1 MNYTKKDIENIKK
14 WDNDHVL
21 HVGLPEMG
29 VFFVDAEGAVIKDV
43 DGKEYLDFGAQTLN
57 VLIGHKNQRVIDA
70 ATEQMNKLS
79 FCSMLAINEPKSK
92 FAKLMYD
99 ITDKS
104 LTKIYTV
111 SGGSEVNESAMKL
124 ARRARSKVGATRFMS
139 FLGSY
144 HGATYGATSLTGQVT
159 CKPTYVGPDMP
170 GTVHVPMPYC
180 YRCYW
185 GKKYPG
191 CELECAKTIENY
203 IIQDGPDH
211 YIGLM
216 MEPIISA
223 KGMLVPPKEY
233 VQKVREITKK
243 YGIILIFD
251 EIVSG
256 FARTGKMFGYEH
268 FDIVP
273 DILTLGKGISS
284 GYAALAAMMVNEELG
299 ELGFFPY
306 YHGFTM
312 SGYPLANAI
321 GYAAV
326 KVIIDDNLTE
336 NSAVVGKYF
345 LDKLS
350 ELKDEFEVI
359 GDVRGIGLLLAI
371 EIVDNKKNKIPNMDA
386 ARKVYN
392 VCVDEGL
399 LLHLNGRGDTV
410 NLGITPPLIITKEQ
424 VDKAVSILRKGFKL
438 TQ

>member
-1 MNYTKKDIENIKK
+1 MTYEEEYVEKIKK
-14 WDNDHVL
+14 WDEEHVL

-29 VFFVDAEGAVIKDV
+29 VYFVDGEGAIIKDI

-57 VLIGHKNQRVIDA
+57 VLVGHKCRRVIDA
-70 ATEQMNKLS
+70 AVEQMNKLS

-99 ITDKS
+99 ITDES

-111 SGGSEVNESAMKL
+111 SGGSEANESAIKL
-124 ARRARSKVGATRFMS
+124 ARRARAKVGADKIIS

-144 HGATYGATSLTGQVT
+144 HGATYGATSLTGLVT
-159 CKPTYVGPDMP
+159 CKPTYIGPDMP

-191 CELECAKTIENY
+191 CELECAKIIENY
-203 IIQDGPDH
+203 IVQDGPDH
-211 YIGLM
+211 YVAMI

-223 KGMLVPPKEY
+223 KGVIIPPKEY
-233 VQKVREITKK
+233 LLKVRELTKK
-243 YGIILIFD
+243 YGMILIFD
-251 EIVSG
+251 EIVTG
-256 FARTGKMFGYEH
+256 FGRTGKMFGYEH
-268 FDIVP
+268 YDMVP

-284 GYAALAAMMVNEELG
+284 GYAALAAMMVNKELG
-299 ELGFFPY
+299 ELGYFPY

-326 KVIIDDNLTE
+326 NVIIEDDLVA
-336 NSAVVGKYF
+336 NSAKVGKYF
-345 LDKLS
+345 LDKLN
-350 ELKDEFEVI
+350 ELKNEFDTI
-359 GDVRGIGLLLAI
+359 GDVRGVGLLLAI
-371 EIVDNKKNKIPNMDA
+371 EIVDSKKTKIPDMEIA
-386 ARKVYN
+386 KKIYN

-410 NLGITPPLIITKEQ
+410 NLGLTPPLIITKEQ
-424 VDKAVSILRKGFKL
+424 VDKAVSIFRKAFKL
-438 TQ
+438 AQ